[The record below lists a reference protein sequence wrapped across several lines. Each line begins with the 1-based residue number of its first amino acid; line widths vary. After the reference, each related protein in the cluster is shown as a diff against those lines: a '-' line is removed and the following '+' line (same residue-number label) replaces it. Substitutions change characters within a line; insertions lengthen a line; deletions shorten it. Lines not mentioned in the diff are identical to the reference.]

1 MEEIKKEIIER
12 NKAHWFVK
20 HIQKHLDNG
29 DTGCVPSKI
38 TNGKVGCTIC
48 GKDIDQIA
56 EEFFE
61 EILIK
66 MREVK

>member
-12 NKAHWFVK
+12 EKNFWFVN
-20 HIQKHLDNG
+20 HIQKHLDDG

-38 TNGKVGCTIC
+38 TKGKVGCTIC

-56 EEFFE
+56 EEK
-61 EILIK
+61 LQVLLDMIK
-66 MREVK
+66 DEK